1 LEAIRLAIN
10 NINDYVDPIADG
22 LQKNPRKLSET
33 LAQPQ
38 ATLVDVRGLLDP
50 DSPTVVNLN
59 QALQQ
64 LTQTTRALDSFTD
77 YLERDPSALI
87 RGAYLPKK
95 DR

>member
-1 LEAIRLAIN
+1 L
-10 NINDYVDPIADG
+10 DPIADG
-22 LQKNPRKLSET
+22 LQKNSRKLSET

-38 ATLVDVRGLLDP
+38 ATLADVRGLLDP